1 MVRCGHEYPP
11 TAPAPILPGEV
22 TMSQK
27 IAEITVA
34 SDRARPV
41 NTEAVTRLAA
51 SMAEVGQLQP
61 IIIDDKSILI
71 AGAHRMAAA
80 KLLGWTEIDAVIRLS
95 QAVPRRI
102 IEIDENLIR
111 YELTALEKAEHL
123 ALRQE
128 YFEKRHAGPVR
139 HKGGRRRKGDTTQA
153 FSAVMAGKL
162 GQSRRQVQRQVAMV
176 GRLGRGIRQAIVSLP
191 LADNAIELERLS
203 RLSPDDQIRVT
214 EALLR
219 GRAKSV
225 RQAQK
230 ALIAARIEASD
241 ARLPTGPYRCIVMD
255 PPWHYGKRLS
265 DVTGRGKVNYPTMTQ
280 DDLLSMHDD
289 LTRLAHDDGC
299 VLWLWTTNA
308 HMGQAH
314 ELARAWGFEVK
325 TILTWIKPSIGCGD
339 WLRGQTEHCLL
350 CVSGHPLVTLSGQS
364 TVLRGARREH
374 SRKPGEFYTLVE
386 SLCPGSKLEMFS
398 RASRDGWAS
407 WGGEVGKLDG

>member
-1 MVRCGHEYPP
+1 MV
-11 TAPAPILPGEV
+11 
-22 TMSQK
+22 
-27 IAEITVA
+27 
-34 SDRARPV
+34 
-41 NTEAVTRLAA
+41 
-51 SMAEVGQLQP
+51 EVGQLQP
-61 IIIDDKSILI
+61 IIIDAENTLI
-71 AGAHRMAAA
+71 AGAHRLAAA
-80 KLLGWTEIDAVIRLS
+80 RSLGWTEIEAIVRLS
-95 QAVPRRI
+95 RVVPRRI
-102 IEIDENLIR
+102 IEIDENLMR
-111 YELTALEKAEHL
+111 CDLTALEKAEHL
-123 ALRQE
+123 TQRQE
-128 YFEKRHAGPVR
+128 HFEAQQAGPIKR
-139 HKGGRRRKGDTTQA
+139 KGGRRKKGDTSQA
-153 FSAVMAGKL
+153 FSAVMAQEI

-176 GRLGRGIRQAIVSLP
+176 GRLPPRVRQSLVALP
-191 LADNAIELERLS
+191 IADNAVELERLS
-203 RLSPDDQIRVT
+203 RLPPDDQIRVT

-230 ALIAARIEASD
+230 TLIAAHIEASD
-241 ARLPTGPYRCIVMD
+241 AKLPTGPYRCIVMD
-255 PPWHYGKRLS
+255 PPWHYGKRLL

-280 DDLLSMHDD
+280 EELLSMRDD

-314 ELARAWGFEVK
+314 ELAEAWGFTVK

-364 TVLRGARREH
+364 TVLHGARRQH
-374 SRKPGEFYTLVE
+374 SRKPDGFYTLVE

-398 RASRDGWAS
+398 RASRDGWTS